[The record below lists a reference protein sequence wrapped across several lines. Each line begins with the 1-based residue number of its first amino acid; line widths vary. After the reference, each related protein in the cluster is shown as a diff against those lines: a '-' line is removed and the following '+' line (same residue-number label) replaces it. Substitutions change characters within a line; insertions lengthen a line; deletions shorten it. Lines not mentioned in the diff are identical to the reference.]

1 MSGRLDQIEQL
12 LRPQLGSALLAC
24 CPDLIYT
31 VNAQLVR
38 FMRTD
43 DTLAALWRKI
53 DSALFNAVYTGTQR
67 SMVVLLDDG
76 VTRIRVTSDQLRD
89 LSDRLL
95 ALAYARLDV
104 SPTLQ
109 SALFDLS
116 REGSFAAMRELI
128 ARFPLDAFD
137 REWITQVLTEN
148 NQLK

>member
-137 REWITQVLTEN
+137 REWITQVLTET

>member
-53 DSALFNAVYTGTQR
+53 DSALFIAVYTGTQR
-67 SMVVLLDDG
+67 SMVVLLADG